1 MLTALMA
8 FTACY
13 GVLQLAML
21 GWGTRS
27 VRILTLPAAIGAGFY
42 GCGMA
47 AVLLELAY
55 TERSTGTGDD
65 LVRIRPPKDR
75 GIVKLS
81 HSGEANFIVWAL
93 SPTGKKNGLLVN
105 TIGDYSDTV
114 VLNQYSIK
122 NTRALEIQADGDWTA
137 EVLPISY
144 APTWKTA
151 TIRSTG
157 PKVLKLKIPIRGLHS
172 MRYRHSGERNF
183 IVQAYPASG
192 GPDLL
197 VNKIGSVSGR
207 VVLPAGT
214 RYVSVEADGPWYL
227 VRK

>member
-1 MLTALMA
+1 MRLRLCAALAAILGSFLIAAPAHAAATLTA
-8 FTACY
+8 
-13 GVLQLAML
+13 
-21 GWGTRS
+21 
-27 VRILTLPAAIGAGFY
+27 AGKY
-42 GCGMA
+42 SG
-47 AVLLELAY
+47 
-55 TERSTGTGDD
+55 SGDD
-65 LVRIRPPKDR
+65 LVEIRPPKDR
-75 GIVKLS
+75 GIVKFT

-105 TIGDYSDTV
+105 TIGDYSGTV

-151 TIRSTG
+151 TIRSAG
-157 PKVLKLKIPIRGLHS
+157 PKVLKLRIPIRGLHS

-183 IVQAYPASG
+183 IVQAYPSAGS
-192 GPDLL
+192 PDLL